1 VAEGA
6 FGRVSLREVRE
17 EPWDD
22 RPASRT
28 PSVDEAFRTYARYV
42 AAIGLRMLGR
52 PDEVDDLVQDVFVEA
67 QKGFRSIRDPEG
79 VKRWLGRVA
88 VRVAHRRLQRRR
100 RWSFIGVHVLGTEY
114 DYSVLPDTG
123 ASPETRA
130 LLARVYRALDALPAD
145 QRIAWTLRHVQGERL
160 DEVALMCDCSLAT
173 AKRRIAAAHD
183 ALLEA
188 VGDG

>member
-1 VAEGA
+1 
-6 FGRVSLREVRE
+6 VSLVKIRE
-17 EPWDD
+17 EPRGEQTTA
-22 RPASRT
+22 RPI
-28 PSVDEAFRTYARYV
+28 SVDEAFRVYARYV

-67 QKGFRSIRDPEG
+67 QKGFRSIREPEG

-100 RWSFIGVHVLGTEY
+100 RWSFVSVHVLGTEY

-130 LLARVYRALDALPAD
+130 LLARVYLALDALPAE
-145 QRIAWTLRHVQGERL
+145 QRIAWALRHVQGERL

-173 AKRRIAAAHD
+173 AKRRIAAAH
-183 ALLEA
+183 AAILEA